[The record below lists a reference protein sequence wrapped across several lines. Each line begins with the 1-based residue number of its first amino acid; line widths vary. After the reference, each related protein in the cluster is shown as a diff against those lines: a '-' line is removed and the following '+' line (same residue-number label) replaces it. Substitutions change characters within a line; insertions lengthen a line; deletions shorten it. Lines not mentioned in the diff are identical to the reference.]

1 MVITISGL
9 LSMNLDTPFM
19 NWIIFPGRHK
29 LLKVIQE
36 VIENSVEQQY
46 VQQVVNDL
54 LIQKSPDLR
63 HIQDQGSD

>member
-1 MVITISGL
+1 
-9 LSMNLDTPFM
+9 M